1 MLLKTKAFGQA
12 PANTTLTIKYSYG
25 GGIDDNVASGDIT
38 ESTAI
43 EFQIQSEN
51 LSGAL
56 IAESQ
61 NSVSFTN
68 PKPASGGSAGQSI
81 REVRDS
87 ALAYYQAQQR
97 AVTKEDYIVR
107 AYALPARYGNIA
119 KVHLMQ
125 DDQVNTA
132 SQVDDLDRL
141 VTQDDVDNK
150 RTLRALTSRVP
161 NPLAL
166 NMYTL
171 GYNSNKVL
179 EPLS

>member
-1 MLLKTKAFGQA
+1 M
-12 PANTTLTIKYSYG
+12 
-25 GGIDDNVASGDIT
+25 
-38 ESTAI
+38 
-43 EFQIQSEN
+43 
-51 LSGAL
+51 